1 VNNRAVPQTPP
12 PTINTSVA
20 VAVLDESARGEA
32 ALFNGDMA

>member
-1 VNNRAVPQTPP
+1 VPQTPP
-12 PTINTSVA
+12 PTINTSVAVA